1 MTTNQIKTY
10 GTNYGQEALYG
21 LNSRDVYVCAN
32 SSITRGVT
40 SIPDTL
46 DNCFDRFSGI
56 KDVATYLG
64 FIKGNCGSSGGS
76 GTSGGYSGG
85 QKYNYTL
92 WTGSNI
98 PDPNLTNTFT
108 AVDTYLNK
116 PSVECDLV
124 TSTLSE
130 SWLGCLWG
138 TPEASLSCTC
148 PDIGPNFV
156 NYVKLRQNV
165 ATFWNTP
172 KITPIKRVEFLD
184 AFKYGQKADFTVA
197 GDFNLKIGQVVYID
211 VDAAS
216 GYPYANTSSPLNGYY
231 YIIGVKHVVTT
242 QTHETA
248 LAVSKIPENLSS
260 SAAGGTYAADYT

>member
-1 MTTNQIKTY
+1 MTTRQIKTY

-21 LNSRDVYVCAN
+21 LNSRDVYICAN

-40 SIPDTL
+40 GIPDTL
-46 DNCFDRFSGI
+46 DECFDRFSEI
-56 KDVATYLG
+56 KKTATFLG
-64 FIKGNCGSSGGS
+64 FIKGASGASGNA
-76 GTSGGYSGG
+76 GTSGGK
-85 QKYNYTL
+85 KYNYTL
-92 WTGSNI
+92 WTGSTLPN
-98 PDPNLTNTFT
+98 PNLTNTFT
-108 AVDTYLNK
+108 PVDTYLNK
-116 PSVECDLV
+116 PSVECDQIN
-124 TSTLSE
+124 STLSQ

-148 PDIGPNFV
+148 PDIGPNFI
-156 NYVKLRQNV
+156 NYLKLRQNV

-184 AFKYGQKADFTVA
+184 ALKYGQKADFTVA
-197 GDFNLKIGQVVYID
+197 GDFNLKIGQVVYIN
-211 VDAAS
+211 VSAAS

-248 LAVSKIPENLSS
+248 LSVTQIPENLSP
-260 SAAGGTYAADYT
+260 SAAGGDYAADYT